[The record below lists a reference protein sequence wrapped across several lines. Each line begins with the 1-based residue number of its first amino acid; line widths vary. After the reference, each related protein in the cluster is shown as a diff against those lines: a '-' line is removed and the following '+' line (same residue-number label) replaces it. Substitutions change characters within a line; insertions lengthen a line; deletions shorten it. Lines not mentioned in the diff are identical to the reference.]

1 MVRLVVLSLLAIAV
15 LMAGCA
21 PLPQRAEEQT
31 VTSRELPEWQDGMM
45 GPFTDGQH
53 HPAVASLFAKAENA
67 RQQQQWRKAMTY
79 LDQARQIQP
88 RNPAIFY
95 RAAWVSLQLGDAP
108 QAEQLLQRG
117 LVFAQGDDELTRRLQ
132 LLLAEAL
139 DAQGRTAEANRLRV
153 DIGKR

>member
-15 LMAGCA
+15 LMAGCSQV
-21 PLPQRAEEQT
+21 PPKPEEQE
-31 VTSRELPEWQDGMM
+31 VTTQDLPEWQDGMM

-53 HPAVASLFAKAENA
+53 HPAIASLFAKAEKA
-67 RQQQQWRKAMTY
+67 RQKEQWRKAMTY

-95 RAAWVSLQLGDAP
+95 RAAWVSLQMGDAR

-117 LVFAQGDDELTRRLQ
+117 LVFAQGDDQLTQRLQ
-132 LLLAEAL
+132 LLLQECRA
-139 DAQGRTAEANRLRV
+139 RL
-153 DIGKR
+153 